1 MTGENLL
8 RLYVYGLALA
18 FLTWMVLMG
27 WMVTR
32 SARRLLR
39 RERSLA
45 GAQSGSAE
53 LGGVRGVGGEG
64 RHAPA

>member
-1 MTGENLL
+1 MTGDSLL

-18 FLTWMVLMG
+18 FIMWMVLMG

-39 RERSLA
+39 RERPLA
-45 GAQSGSAE
+45 TPEGSPAE
-53 LGGVRGVGGEG
+53 VGGE
-64 RHAPA
+64 RRRLPAA

>member
-32 SARRLLR
+32 SARRLFR
-39 RERSLA
+39 RDRSLVA
-45 GAQSGSAE
+45 TQAD
-53 LGGVRGVGGEG
+53 VGGEG
-64 RHAPA
+64 RQLPAA